1 VAVAV
6 STPTGAIVS
15 PALTPVKDG
24 TGSYHT
30 DLPGSATAA
39 PGIYRYKWIGA
50 TPSLVQEGS
59 VLVTDLMIAPRAIDL
74 TDIQTIRSYCELQ
87 SDTDDPLIQIGIS
100 GFSMWMLRA
109 CGYGPADGTVPT
121 TSPLVQPTAFNE
133 WYNGNGSNRF
143 FLRNS
148 PIVSVASLTI
158 SGRVIPLSATWGQAG
173 FVIEDNRKCL
183 SLRAGGGMNS
193 ISSSN
198 FLLSTGGMAFIKDP
212 SNPQNIN
219 VQYTAGYAGVPFD
232 LAEMAMRVVGQNFKR
247 RQWIDLASKTLSAQ
261 GGSGT
266 TRYRDWALSPMDELV
281 LQNYKRVTY

>member
-1 VAVAV
+1 
-6 STPTGAIVS
+6 
-15 PALTPVKDG
+15 
-24 TGSYHT
+24 
-30 DLPGSATAA
+30 
-39 PGIYRYKWIGA
+39 
-50 TPSLVQEGS
+50 
-59 VLVTDLMIAPRAIDL
+59 
-74 TDIQTIRSYCELQ
+74 
-87 SDTDDPLIQIGIS
+87 
-100 GFSMWMLRA
+100 
-109 CGYGPADGTVPT
+109 
-121 TSPLVQPTAFNE
+121 
-133 WYNGNGSNRF
+133 
-143 FLRNS
+143 
-148 PIVSVASLTI
+148 
-158 SGRVIPLSATWGQAG
+158 
-173 FVIEDNRKCL
+173 
-183 SLRAGGGMNS
+183 MNS